1 MDQLFA
7 LFDTYRWLGSAFGV
21 MVLTAIVRYLATRM
35 LNQARLRAE
44 RTDNSWDDAI
54 LEAMKKPLGFGV
66 WAACGLTG
74 FAGVFLTRKTSA
86 TTRITASV
94 NRILVSKN
102 RSLRPEAVAGKI
114 PVILCC

>member
-44 RTDNSWDDAI
+44 RTDNSW
-54 LEAMKKPLGFGV
+54 M
-66 WAACGLTG
+66 THYS
-74 FAGVFLTRKTSA
+74 RQ
-86 TTRITASV
+86 
-94 NRILVSKN
+94 
-102 RSLRPEAVAGKI
+102 
-114 PVILCC
+114 